1 MVRIH
6 AYGFLLFFN
15 IYFLVINGK
24 FYIFADNL
32 NFSCQYNNLKI

>member
-6 AYGFLLFFN
+6 VYGFLLFFN

-24 FYIFADNL
+24 LYIFADK
-32 NFSCQYNNLKI
+32 KIKLGVDMII